1 MRGVARKSSGPLIVV
16 ALALAA
22 NGCGGAD
29 VEDYIPADEVA
40 RSALKAALDGWQT
53 GSQPAPAEGLAK
65 SIELQDSAHR
75 DGRKLK
81 SYEIVGPSP
90 GDDQNR
96 RYKVKLLFDGEE
108 SPSEAI
114 YVIVGKDPLWVFND
128 RDFQKAGGM

>member
-1 MRGVARKSSGPLIVV
+1 MGGIRSGARGRSILL

-29 VEDYIPADEVA
+29 VKDYIPADEVA

-65 SIELQDSAHR
+65 SIELQDAAHR

-90 GDDQNR
+90 GDDQSR
-96 RYKVKLLFDGEE
+96 RYKVKLFFDGEP